1 MIEYIEFWF
10 AKFLVDV
17 IFALAIA
24 VTVFFVFACLEHKD

>member
-17 IFALAIA
+17 IFAVVLV
-24 VTVFFVFACLEHKD
+24 VTVFFVFAYLEHKD

>member
-17 IFALAIA
+17 IVAIA
-24 VTVFFVFACLEHKD
+24 IVATVAAVFAFIEHE